1 MSEVLEEELI
11 KQEGFVE
18 GGLPYSDIG
27 GTTTIG
33 FGYTKYSLDG
43 KDGRPHWSEYWDE
56 EGTSTGKTMSKEEA
70 KELMPKIKQIYSS
83 QADSVLTN
91 ENRTQREIDALTNL
105 IYRNGIGNVKNSGVI
120 EAFNS
125 GDLEKAQEI
134 IKNNPNLRKSG
145 GTALQEGDVGYRGI
159 TNRNNSIADSLNVTQ
174 EQVTEETSTTP
185 DPLEKMFNYVSDKKY
200 YSKTYDEFK
209 EQYSTEEAQE
219 KLYDFVKKKKAYSKS
234 KGEFL
239 NQYFPITDETT
250 EEVET
255 TEEKTTEEAET
266 TEVFESKIG
275 KDQQKAKIKEFNS
288 LDPEQKNA
296 KAEAEGFSNSFEYK
310 QWLMGAERTTK
321 ELHGDKGE
329 TVVRHSVSKE
339 NQVDEGLIDNFI
351 TQGNNDV
358 VVDLMTLEE
367 RKAEDAARQ
376 EISQEDWEATRP
388 EKSTGVEVFEGVG
401 GFITDAIS
409 EIGTI
414 ISQGYQ
420 MTPLGEGEIVRGGG
434 SAKQREKQ
442 ERESLENAYSNW
454 KNQYNASYTPDNIND
469 QSTIENFVRQ
479 RINNQQLKDSDG
491 EIVKGFIKNRNSNT
505 YNADDSQVDQYVNDE
520 TIINDYNEK
529 RNKALQNKDARAI
542 KRYFGVEVSDEFL
555 ENFDVSKLTS
565 EQQKDPKMLAMMSSL
580 SNLPEQELDIKT
592 GETPEIKD
600 LGEAGID
607 VDIIDYIFIL

>member
-1 MSEVLEEELI
+1 MEKSLNNVFLYYNIGISGIRSDINAAKENPVGWSAKFAAYHLFPRLLMRAAGFGLLGEELRYMESGVPNYDKDNFI
-11 KQEGFVE
+11 IIPFGWTGDTSLVKE
-18 GGLPYSDIG
+18 D
-27 GTTTIG
+27 GTPD
-33 FGYTKYSLDG
+33 YKNM
-43 KDGRPHWSEYWDE
+43 GRPIYFVMPTDPNAKLLNSVVQTVFDHVQ
-56 EGTSTGKTMSKEEA
+56 GTFTKSGKE
-70 KELMPKIKQIYSS
+70 
-83 QADSVLTN
+83 
-91 ENRTQREIDALTNL
+91 
-105 IYRNGIGNVKNSGVI
+105 
-120 EAFNS
+120 
-125 GDLEKAQEI
+125 
-134 IKNNPNLRKSG
+134 NPNLRKSG

-442 ERESLENAYSNW
+442 ERESLENAYSKVGNQIPW
-454 KNQYNASYTPDNIND
+454 KFWNERDVRTLVSFAPNVKSEFVFKGVAHNAIDDCKFQIGYCCKIWNKL
-469 QSTIENFVRQ
+469 
-479 RINNQQLKDSDG
+479 NN
-491 EIVKGFIKNRNSNT
+491 
-505 YNADDSQVDQYVNDE
+505 
-520 TIINDYNEK
+520 
-529 RNKALQNKDARAI
+529 
-542 KRYFGVEVSDEFL
+542 
-555 ENFDVSKLTS
+555 
-565 EQQKDPKMLAMMSSL
+565 
-580 SNLPEQELDIKT
+580 
-592 GETPEIKD
+592 
-600 LGEAGID
+600 
-607 VDIIDYIFIL
+607 